1 MGITINRASKL
12 SSSVNLSLPD
22 SHSLKICSMR
32 EKNFSLALF
41 SLLSS
46 ALGPGRENV
55 LSKDFFFF
63 CPPLT
68 VCIYITRPLIVRQ
81 GMLDNAEESLV
92 AEARRSFFPSVSF
105 LLSYPQFLP
114 LF

>member
-63 CPPLT
+63 LPA
-68 VCIYITRPLIVRQ
+68 
-81 GMLDNAEESLV
+81 LDCMYLYHSSAYCQ
-92 AEARRSFFPSVSF
+92 AGHAG
-105 LLSYPQFLP
+105 
-114 LF
+114 